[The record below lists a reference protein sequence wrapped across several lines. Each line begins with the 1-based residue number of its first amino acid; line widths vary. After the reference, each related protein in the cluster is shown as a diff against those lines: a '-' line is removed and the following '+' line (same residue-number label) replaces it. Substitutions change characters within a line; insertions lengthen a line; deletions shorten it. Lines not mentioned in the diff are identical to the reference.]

1 MTEPTH
7 PLFTLE
13 GRKNPH
19 PIYRRLRAETPV
31 TRILDPYRKF
41 PFWLI
46 TRYGDCVDVMRDP
59 RLSKD
64 ITKFSAEEQ
73 AHFQVSDELAMLG
86 KHMLSADPPDH
97 TRLRSLVA
105 KAFTP
110 NIVEGMRGR
119 IAAIAEGLVDA
130 VQSRGEMDLVSDF
143 SYPLPV
149 TVIAELLG
157 VPASDQDN
165 FRRWTSTLFTP
176 VTTPDQMENLRATG
190 FEFFQYFMALIE
202 RRRVEPSGDLVSGL
216 VTAEEGGDRLSTQEL
231 VGMLF
236 LLLVAGH
243 ETTVNLITNGML
255 ALMEHPSARERL
267 ASDPSLLESAVE
279 EMLRYCGPVETTTY
293 RFALEDLEMRGQ
305 TIRRGDLVVAALL
318 SADRDESRFPDPDRF
333 DIGRKPNKHIAL
345 GYGIHF
351 CLGAPLARLEA
362 AIAVETLLRRLPN
375 LRLAVPSA
383 DLEPGTMLLLLHAKK
398 RLPVLF

>member
-1 MTEPTH
+1 MH

-13 GRKNPH
+13 GRKDPH
-19 PIYRRLRAETPV
+19 PIYKRLRAEEPAV
-31 TRILDPYRKF
+31 QILEPYRKV
-41 PFWLI
+41 PFWLL
-46 TRYGDCVDVMRDP
+46 TRYTDCSDMLRDP
-59 RLSKD
+59 RFGKD
-64 ITKFSAEEQ
+64 FTKLPPEERNRLRMSGE
-73 AHFQVSDELAMLG
+73 FDVLG

-97 TRLRSLVA
+97 SRLRSLVA

-110 NIVEGMRGR
+110 QIVEGLRAR
-119 IAAIAEGLVDA
+119 ISTIAEDLVSAAVARDA
-130 VQSRGEMDLVSDF
+130 SGMDLVSQF

-157 VPASDQDN
+157 VPASDQDD
-165 FRRWTSTLFTP
+165 FRRWTTTLFTP
-176 VTTPDQMENLRATG
+176 ADTDEQLAHLRATG

-202 RRRVEPSGDLVSGL
+202 RRRAEPRDDLVSGL
-216 VTAEEGGDRLSTQEL
+216 VAAEEGGDRLSTQEL

-255 ALMEHPSARERL
+255 ALMDHPDERERL
-267 ASDPSLLESAVE
+267 VADPSLLESAVE

-293 RFALEDLEMRGQ
+293 RFALEDVEIGGV
-305 TIRRGDLVVAALL
+305 TIRKNDLVLASLL
-318 SADRDESRFPDPDRF
+318 SADRDESRFPDADRF
-333 DIGRKPNKHIAL
+333 DVGRKPNKHIAF

-362 AIAVETLLRRLPN
+362 VIAVETLLRRLP
-375 LRLAVPSA
+375 RMKLAVPRG
-383 DLEPGTMLLLLHAKK
+383 DLEPSSMLLLLHAKK
-398 RLPVLF
+398 RLPVQF

>member
-1 MTEPTH
+1 MH

-13 GRKNPH
+13 GRKDPH
-19 PIYRRLRAETPV
+19 PIYKRLRAEEPISQ
-31 TRILDPYRKF
+31 ILEPYRKT
-41 PFWLI
+41 PFWLL
-46 TRYGDCVDVMRDP
+46 TRYADCSDMLRDP
-59 RLSKD
+59 RFGKD
-64 ITKFSAEEQ
+64 FTKWSPEERERL
-73 AHFQVSDELAMLG
+73 HVSSEFEALG

-110 NIVEGMRGR
+110 QIIEGLRGR
-119 IAAIAEGLVDA
+119 ISTIAENLVSAALARDP
-130 VQSRGEMDLVSDF
+130 SGMDLVSQF

-157 VPASDQDN
+157 VPAADQDD
-165 FRRWTSTLFTP
+165 FRRWTTTLFTP
-176 VTTPDQMENLRATG
+176 ADTEEQLAHLRAVG

-202 RRRVEPSGDLVSGL
+202 RRRVEPRDDLVSGL
-216 VTAEEGGDRLSTQEL
+216 VAAEEGGDRLSTHEL

-255 ALMEHPSARERL
+255 ALMDHPEERERL
-267 ASDPSLLESAVE
+267 VADPSLLESAVE

-293 RFALEDLEMRGQ
+293 RFALEDVEIGGV
-305 TIRRGDLVVAALL
+305 TIRKNELVLASLL
-318 SADRDESRFPDPDRF
+318 SADHDEARFPDADRF
-333 DIGRKPNKHIAL
+333 DVGRKPNKHIAF

-362 AIAVETLLRRLPN
+362 VIAVETLLRRLPKMK
-375 LRLAVPSA
+375 LAVPRES
-383 DLEPGTMLLLLHAKK
+383 LEPSSMLLLLHAKK
-398 RLPVLF
+398 RLPITF

>member
-1 MTEPTH
+1 MH

-13 GRKNPH
+13 GRKDPH
-19 PIYRRLRAETPV
+19 PIYKRLRAEEPAV
-31 TRILDPYRKF
+31 QILEPYRKT
-41 PFWLI
+41 PFWLL
-46 TRYGDCVDVMRDP
+46 TRYADCSDMLRDP
-59 RLSKD
+59 RFGKD
-64 ITKFSAEEQ
+64 FTKWSAEER
-73 AHFQVSDELAMLG
+73 ARMHVSSEFDALG
-86 KHMLSADPPDH
+86 KHMLGADPPDH

-110 NIVEGMRGR
+110 QIVEGLRSR
-119 IAAIAEGLVDA
+119 ISTIADNLVSAAIARDA
-130 VQSRGEMDLVSDF
+130 SGMDLVSQF

-157 VPASDQDN
+157 VPASDQDD
-165 FRRWTSTLFTP
+165 FRRWTTTLFTP
-176 VTTPDQMENLRATG
+176 ADTDEQLAHLRATG

-202 RRRVEPSGDLVSGL
+202 RRRAEPRDDLVSGL
-216 VTAEEGGDRLSTQEL
+216 VAAEEGGDRLSTQEL

-255 ALMEHPSARERL
+255 ALMDHPEERERL
-267 ASDPSLLESAVE
+267 VADPSLLESAVE

-293 RFALEDLEMRGQ
+293 RFALEDVEIGGV
-305 TIRRGDLVVAALL
+305 TIRKNELVLASLL
-318 SADRDESRFPDPDRF
+318 SADHDESRFPDADRF
-333 DIGRKPNKHIAL
+333 DVGRKPNKHIAF

-362 AIAVETLLRRLPN
+362 VIAVETLLRRLP
-375 LRLAVPSA
+375 RMKLAVRREDIEPSS
-383 DLEPGTMLLLLHAKK
+383 MLLLLHAKK
-398 RLPVLF
+398 RLPITF

>member
-1 MTEPTH
+1 MH

-13 GRKNPH
+13 GRKDPH
-19 PIYRRLRAETPV
+19 PIYKRLRAEEPAV
-31 TRILDPYRKF
+31 QILEPYRKT
-41 PFWLI
+41 PFWLL
-46 TRYGDCVDVMRDP
+46 TRYADCSDMLRDP
-59 RLSKD
+59 RFGKD
-64 ITKFSAEEQ
+64 FTKWSAEER
-73 AHFQVSDELAMLG
+73 ARMHVSSEFDALG
-86 KHMLSADPPDH
+86 KHMLGADPPDH

-110 NIVEGMRGR
+110 QIVEGLRSR
-119 IAAIAEGLVDA
+119 ISTIADNLVSAAIARDA
-130 VQSRGEMDLVSDF
+130 SGMDLVSQF

-157 VPASDQDN
+157 VPASDQDD
-165 FRRWTSTLFTP
+165 FRRWTTTLFTP
-176 VTTPDQMENLRATG
+176 ADTDEQLAHLRATG

-202 RRRVEPSGDLVSGL
+202 RRRAEPRDDLVSGL
-216 VTAEEGGDRLSTQEL
+216 VAAEEGGDRLSTQEL

-255 ALMEHPSARERL
+255 ALMDHPEERERL
-267 ASDPSLLESAVE
+267 VADPSLLESAVE

-293 RFALEDLEMRGQ
+293 RFALEDVEIGGV
-305 TIRRGDLVVAALL
+305 TIRKNELVLASLL
-318 SADRDESRFPDPDRF
+318 SADRDESRFPDADRF
-333 DIGRKPNKHIAL
+333 DVGRKPNKHIAF

-362 AIAVETLLRRLPN
+362 VIAVETLLRRLP
-375 LRLAVPSA
+375 RMKLAVRRE
-383 DLEPGTMLLLLHAKK
+383 DLEPSSMLLLLHAKK
-398 RLPVLF
+398 RLPIQF

>member
-1 MTEPTH
+1 MH
-7 PLFTLE
+7 PLFTRE
-13 GRKNPH
+13 GRKDPH
-19 PIYRRLRAETPV
+19 PIYRRLRAEEPI
-31 TRILDPYRKF
+31 TRIVEPYRKI
-41 PFWLI
+41 PFRLL
-46 TRYGDCVDVMRDP
+46 TRYADCSEMLRDP
-59 RLSKD
+59 RFGKD
-64 ITKFSAEEQ
+64 FTKWSPEERQ
-73 AHFQVSDELAMLG
+73 RLRVSDEFEALG

-110 NIVEGMRGR
+110 QIVEGLRGR
-119 IAAIAEGLVDA
+119 IATIAEDLVSAALARDA
-130 VQSRGEMDLVSDF
+130 SGMDLVSQF

-157 VPASDQDN
+157 VPASDQDD
-165 FRRWTSTLFTP
+165 FRRWTTVLFTP
-176 VTTPDQMENLRATG
+176 ADTEEQLAHLRATG
-190 FEFFQYFMALIE
+190 FAFFQYFMQLIE
-202 RRRVEPSGDLVSGL
+202 RRRAEPQDDLVSGL
-216 VTAEEGGDRLSTQEL
+216 VAAEEGGDRLSTQEL

-255 ALMEHPSARERL
+255 ALMDHPEQHERL

-293 RFALEDLEMRGQ
+293 RFALEDLEFGGV
-305 TIRRGDLVVAALL
+305 TIRKNELVVASLL
-318 SADRDESRFPDPDRF
+318 SADHDESRFPDPDRF
-333 DIGRKPNKHIAL
+333 DVGRKPNKHIAF

-362 AIAVETLLRRLPN
+362 AIAVETLLRRLPRM
-375 LRLAVPSA
+375 RLAIPREE
-383 DLEPGTMLLLLHAKK
+383 LEPSSMLLLLHAKK
-398 RLPVLF
+398 RLPIVF

>member
-1 MTEPTH
+1 MH

-13 GRKNPH
+13 GRKAPH
-19 PIYRRLRAETPV
+19 PIYKRLRAEEPV
-31 TRILDPYRKF
+31 VQILEPYRKT
-41 PFWLI
+41 PFWLL
-46 TRYGDCVDVMRDP
+46 TRYADCVDMLRDP
-59 RLSKD
+59 RFGKD
-64 ITKFSAEEQ
+64 FTKLPPEVKGRLRVA
-73 AHFQVSDELAMLG
+73 DEFDVLG

-110 NIVEGMRGR
+110 QIVEGLRRR
-119 IAAIAEGLVDA
+119 ISTIAENLVSAAIAHDSSG
-130 VQSRGEMDLVSDF
+130 MDIVSQF

-157 VPASDQDN
+157 VPASDQDD
-165 FRRWTSTLFTP
+165 FRRWTTTLFTP
-176 VTTPDQMENLRATG
+176 ADTEEKLANLRATG
-190 FEFFQYFMALIE
+190 FAFLQYFMALIE
-202 RRRVEPSGDLVSGL
+202 RRRAEARDDLVSAL
-216 VTAEEGGDRLSTQEL
+216 VAAEEGGDRLSTQEL

-255 ALMEHPSARERL
+255 ALMDHPEERERL
-267 ASDPSLLESAVE
+267 VADPTLLESAIE

-293 RFALEDLEMRGQ
+293 RFALEDVEMGGV
-305 TIRRGDLVVAALL
+305 TIRKDELVLASLL

-333 DIGRKPNKHIAL
+333 DVGRKPNKHIAF

-362 AIAVETLLRRLPN
+362 AIAVETLLRRLPGMK
-375 LRLAVPSA
+375 LAVPREE
-383 DLEPGTMLLLLHAKK
+383 LEPSSMLLLLHAKK
-398 RLPVLF
+398 RLPIQF